1 MRILTRLLKKIYLP
15 IIVIYIAF
23 LSYNY
28 NFFRVA
34 NNEWFL
40 NHSIFSEQ
48 LVIEGLINGKDEYGR
63 LFLGRYTRDNSFF
76 SEQTVKEVVKLRQ
89 KNLTT
94 LDEIEKNISGKFKQ
108 YESQYGL
115 QLHLFHYLEI
125 LGIKSIKVFQGITA
139 LLMSS
144 VVGIFFYLLSR
155 SFSITIASIFSAT
168 LVLSP
173 WVVVFA
179 RNLYWVEA
187 TWFLP
192 MIISMYYANNN
203 FVSKLSNIK
212 FFVFLVIAYLLKM
225 LCGYEYLTTICIA
238 SCVPIILHMS
248 LEKYGIKRC
257 IIKLS
262 LNAISVFV
270 AFFIAIGIHVHS
282 LSKDSS
288 SARDRINRIIVNAKV
303 KTQINPSDI
312 NELCK
317 SIQNVYKQNINREL
331 LEKCEKE
338 LNTRSSTK
346 PVNVV
351 SRYFIFRDFLPWIG
365 NFYHVRNFNVIE
377 IKDYNILKIA
387 WKKPSLET
395 IKAAI
400 FETNIETKKNVAIM
414 LLNTLLFLILILIAF
429 FRTCLKMRL
438 VLMFSFLAPLSW
450 FVLAHGHSSV
460 HYGLNYVLW
469 YLPLIPFSFVALLLN
484 NSGKR
489 VI

>member
-1 MRILTRLLKKIYLP
+1 MKILIRLLKKIYLP

-48 LVIEGLINGKDEYGR
+48 LVIEGLLNGKDEYGR
-63 LFLGRYTRDNSFF
+63 LFLGRYTRDNTLF
-76 SEQTVKEVVKLRQ
+76 SEQNNKEVFKLRQ

-94 LDEIEKNISGKFKQ
+94 LDEIEKNISGKFIQ

-173 WVVVFA
+173 WIVVFA

-192 MIISMYYANNN
+192 MIISMYYGNNN

-270 AFFIAIGIHVHS
+270 AFFIAIGIHVHL

-288 SARDRINRIIVNAKV
+288 SAHDHINSIILNAKV
-303 KTQINPSDI
+303 KTKIHNPSKI

-317 SIQNVYKQNINREL
+317 YSQNISREL
-331 LEKCEKE
+331 LEKCEE
-338 LNTRSSTK
+338 TLNTTSSTK
-346 PVNVV
+346 PVKVV
-351 SRYFIFRDFLPWIG
+351 LRYFIFRDFLPWIG
-365 NFYHVRNFNVIE
+365 NFYHTQNYNVSE
-377 IKDYNILKIA
+377 IKDYNVLRTA

-395 IKAAI
+395 IKAVI
-400 FETNIETKKNVAIM
+400 FETNIETKKNVTII
-414 LLNTLLFLILILIAF
+414 LLNALLFLILILTAF

-438 VLMFSFLAPLSW
+438 VLMFSFFAPLSW
-450 FVLAHGHSSV
+450 FVLAHGHSSA

-484 NSGKR
+484 NSGKK
-489 VI
+489 II